1 MGLLSIPAIYF
12 PQSSVSGST
21 ACVVLLRGD
30 IIYVFNVGDSRAVL
44 AKQQG
49 SGDCHIRYV
58 AVPLSEDQTPSCPKE
73 RERIIRSGG
82 HVSEPGGSG
91 TPARVWIDRCCTLV
105 GLAMTRCFGD
115 FNVKHIGVI
124 PDPVVTQRSLEKGDE
139 FLIVA
144 TDGVWEFLTPEEAVR
159 LVGEGLDD
167 GMGAQDACQKLVRA
181 AAARWKENE
190 GDYRDDIT
198 AIVVRLRGLWNKESE
213 SER

>member
-1 MGLLSIPAIYF
+1 
-12 PQSSVSGST
+12 
-21 ACVVLLRGD
+21 
-30 IIYVFNVGDSRAVL
+30 
-44 AKQQG
+44 
-49 SGDCHIRYV
+49 
-58 AVPLSEDQTPSCPKE
+58 
-73 RERIIRSGG
+73 
-82 HVSEPGGSG
+82 
-91 TPARVWIDRCCTLV
+91 
-105 GLAMTRCFGD
+105 MTRCFGD